1 MSADQAPQDHISDE
15 HITHLLSAY
24 IHNWLASDG
33 HSQVQAHLA
42 DCAKCRDDYALAT
55 AVIAGAQRQ
64 LQAIPAPSVAVL
76 DRVWREIDAPTP
88 SVAVIASVVEGRAR
102 RLWRLTRAQPPL
114 IPKGIWVASAGAV
127 FVAVLI
133 ASLWRDGAFP
143 PSLLGL
149 LLAPVAAAGVA
160 FLGDQDADPALEI
173 ALATPTSPRTTLFCR
188 FLLVYGYNTVL
199 ALSGSLL
206 LTVAQH
212 TDFLLLASYWV
223 GPMLLLASIGL
234 VLTVRFGAFVG
245 AIAIGALWCLR
256 VLGLVLAPLQT
267 ANEVDTSLP
276 VLWRTSPTL
285 VLVAVIL
292 LVVAALT
299 LPTEINTARDH

>member
-1 MSADQAPQDHISDE
+1 MNADQAPHDHMSDE
-15 HITHLLSAY
+15 HVIDLLSASA
-24 IHNWLASDG
+24 HNRLAADE
-33 HSQVQAHLA
+33 HSRVQAHLA
-42 DCAKCRDDYALAT
+42 DCAMCRDDYALAT
-55 AVIAGAQRQ
+55 AVVAGAQRE
-64 LQAIPAPSVAVL
+64 LQAIPAPSVALL
-76 DRVWREIDAPTP
+76 DRVWGEIDAPTP
-88 SVAVIASVVEGRAR
+88 RAAVIASAVAGHAR
-102 RLWRLTRAQPPL
+102 LLWRLTRAQLPL

-173 ALATPTSPRTTLFCR
+173 ALATPTSPRMTLSCR
-188 FLLVYGYNTVL
+188 FLLLYGYNTAL
-199 ALSGSLL
+199 ALSGSLFL
-206 LTVAQH
+206 AAAQH
-212 TDFLLLASYWV
+212 SDFPLLASYWV

-245 AIAIGALWCLR
+245 EVAVGALWCLR
-256 VLGLVLAPLQT
+256 VLGLALAPLQT
-267 ANEVDTSLP
+267 ANGVDTSLP

-292 LVVAALT
+292 LVVAALL